1 MNYPVYKTLIL
12 FFLSSILFA
21 CKTHHENLIIKKET
35 VPFDWKAANI
45 YFLLTDRF
53 YNGNP
58 DNDINFN
65 RTKPAA
71 KLRGFMGG
79 DVSGIT
85 QKIKEG
91 YFDSLGVNAI
101 WLSPVFEQIH
111 GAVNEGNGNTY
122 AFHGY
127 WIRDWTNFEPN
138 FATEEELKELVKTAH
153 NHDIRILFDIVINHT
168 GPVTS
173 KDPVWPTDWVRTHP
187 QCTYD
192 NYEHTVEC
200 TLVKN
205 LPDIKTES
213 NENVQLPAELIEKWK
228 NEGRYEK
235 EINEL
240 DDFFATTGYPRAPK
254 FYIIKW
260 LTDLIRKFGIDGYRV
275 DTAKHVEESVWDELR
290 KQALIAF
297 AAWKKEH
304 PDEVLDKHEFF
315 MLGEVYGY
323 GISGKQIYNFPDRQ
337 VNYFKHGFDAL
348 INFEFRWSA
357 EKDYEEIFSY
367 YSDILNKDLKN
378 YGIVNYMSSHD
389 DGNPFDKKREK
400 PFETATKLLL
410 SPGVAQIYY
419 GDETARALDIPGA
432 EGDATLRSFMNWE
445 DLKNTDT
452 QTVLKHWQKLG
463 IFRKEHPA
471 VGAGIHKMISEKPY
485 VFTRTYKTKDFIDKV
500 LIGIDLPIG
509 KKKINIQNFYKNG
522 TILIDYYSG
531 KLIKVKEGKV
541 LIDTPFNIILLA
553 EYITENG

>member
-1 MNYPVYKTLIL
+1 MNYPVYKTLIF
-12 FFLSSILFA
+12 FFLFGILLA
-21 CKTHHENLIIKKET
+21 CNTPNKNLTIKKEK

-58 DNDINFN
+58 DNDINFK

-91 YFDSLGVNAI
+91 YFDSLGINAI

-111 GAVNEGNGNTY
+111 GIVNEGSGDTY

-127 WIRDWTNFEPN
+127 WIRDWTSFEPN
-138 FATEEELKELVKTAH
+138 FATEKELHELIETAH
-153 NHDIRILFDIVINHT
+153 KHDIKIIFDVVINHT
-168 GPVTS
+168 GPVTI
-173 KDPVWPTDWVRTHP
+173 KDPAWPADWVRTHP

-192 NYEHTVEC
+192 NYEHTVKC

-213 NENVQLPAELIEKWK
+213 NENVQLPAELIKKWK
-228 NEGRYEK
+228 SEGRYEK
-235 EINEL
+235 EVNEL
-240 DDFFATTGYPRAPK
+240 NHFFATNNYPRAPRY
-254 FYIIKW
+254 YIIKW

-275 DTAKHVEESVWDELR
+275 DTAKHVEESVWDEL
-290 KQALIAF
+290 KKEALKAY
-297 AAWKKEH
+297 ADWKKEH
-304 PDEVLDKHEFF
+304 PEPVPDDREFY

-337 VNYFKHGFDAL
+337 VNYFEHGFDAL

-410 SPGVAQIYY
+410 SPGTAQIYY
-419 GDETARALDIPGA
+419 GDETNRPLDIPDTK
-432 EGDATLRSFMNWE
+432 GDATLRSFMNWN
-445 DLKNTDT
+445 DLSNPET
-452 QTVLKHWQKLG
+452 QKILSHWRKLG
-463 IFRKEHPA
+463 VFRKEHPA
-471 VGAGIHKMISEKPY
+471 VGAGVHKMISEKPY
-485 VFTRTYKTKDFIDKV
+485 VFTRTYKTKDFIDKI

-509 KKKINIQNFYKNG
+509 KKEINIQNFYKNG
-522 TILIDYYSG
+522 TVLIDYYSG
-531 KLIKVKEGKV
+531 KLIKVENGKV
-541 LIDTPFNIILLA
+541 LIDTPFNILLLA